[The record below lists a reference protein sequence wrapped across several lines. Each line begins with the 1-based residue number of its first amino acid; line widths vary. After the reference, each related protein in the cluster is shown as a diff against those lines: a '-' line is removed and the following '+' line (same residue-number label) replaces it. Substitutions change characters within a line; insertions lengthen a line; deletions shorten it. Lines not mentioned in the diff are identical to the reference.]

1 MVGKGGGGG
10 NPSIN
15 TPSCYMV
22 LFIPFCQAYKFFTR
36 LTTALTL
43 TPGEDAACCNPVLSG
58 FTVF

>member
-1 MVGKGGGGG
+1 MVGKGGGG
-10 NPSIN
+10 NPLIV

-22 LFIPFCQAYKFFTR
+22 LILPFCHAYKFFTC

-43 TPGEDAACCNPVLSG
+43 TPGEDAACCNPVLRG